1 MGAAVKARRTGG
13 KPVTAKY
20 MWVCPVC
27 CQATT
32 SHWSIIGS
40 PRWSCSEC
48 FMKGLSD
55 ECRQS

>member
-1 MGAAVKARRTGG
+1 MKARRTGG